1 MNFCPPAMIRNGTGQ
16 ISFQLMKSLGFQSN
30 TYRNEA
36 LGDYLTLRG
45 YVQERFFCL
54 KRISPK
60 STLVNKCIY
69 TFDWHILYVIHDW
82 MVLCFPLFAR
92 SSSSSRAEHCKRTSK
107 IASLA
112 FIFTMKYIVPWST
125 QMAPDSHEFGHHSN
139 GLWISWNF
147 YDHRLA
153 PDFFGKTPSRDSTTN
168 FQDLK

>member
-1 MNFCPPAMIRNGTGQ
+1 MIRNGTGQ

-54 KRISPK
+54 KRISPSQHW
-60 STLVNKCIY
+60 STSAYTLLIGIY
-69 TFDWHILYVIHDW
+69 FMSSMIGWFCVFHFL
-82 MVLCFPLFAR
+82 AR

-125 QMAPDSHEFGHHSN
+125 QMAPESHEFGNHKMAYMDLMEFLRPSAGSRFLGKHLKRCN
-139 GLWISWNF
+139 NKLPGLKV
-147 YDHRLA
+147 DL
-153 PDFFGKTPSRDSTTN
+153 ST
-168 FQDLK
+168 L